1 MNNLIL
7 NEKYSETSSFF
18 EKAKGDTIFYKNKK
32 LIDLSLCSGVLILG
46 HNSLVF
52 RRGITK
58 YLNKNIS
65 IFSHPN
71 VHALQLSKNINHFFP
86 NCKKFVF
93 CNSGVEG
100 VFKSLR
106 ISRAMNKKNIIVSVV
121 GSWHGSTDQTLFY
134 PKHNLSPEPS
144 SAGLSASDQKN
155 LKFIPY
161 NNIEKSKKILDKIKK
176 KTTCIIIEPIT
187 ACLPLKNTKPYLKFL
202 EKYCKKNNI
211 NLIFDEIITG
221 FRSKKGNVQNQYNI
235 KPDITIIGK
244 IVGGGTPMSVIG
256 LSKNVFNKLNKLNKR
271 VIFGGTFSGNTLSA
285 FLGNETINHIKNNK
299 FLINEL
305 IEKCKI
311 FESKINKFII
321 EENLDVKIY
330 RFDSILRI
338 VFSNKEANNR
348 LQRDFLE
355 NKKSILIQKFSK
367 YLLDKNIYYPPNGVI
382 LLSTS
387 TNYKNLSY
395 IIKNINEALKKYFK
409 KKI

>member
-7 NEKYSETSSFF
+7 NEKYSETNSFF

-46 HNSLVF
+46 HNSSVF
-52 RRGITK
+52 RKGITN
-58 YLNKNIS
+58 YLKKNIS

-71 VHALQLSKNINHFFP
+71 VHALRLSKNINYFFP

-106 ISRAMNKKNIIVSVV
+106 ISRAINKKNIIVSVV

-134 PKHNLSPEPS
+134 PKHNLNPEPS

-155 LKFIPY
+155 LNFIPD
-161 NNIEKSKKILDKIKK
+161 NNIEASKKILDKIKK
-176 KTTCIIIEPIT
+176 KITCIIIEPIT
-187 ACLPLKNTKPYLKFL
+187 ACLPLKNAKPYLKFL

-256 LSKNVFNKLNKLNKR
+256 LSENVFNKLNKLNKR
-271 VIFGGTFSGNTLSA
+271 VIFGGTFSGNTLST
-285 FLGNETINHIKNNK
+285 FLGNETINHLKNNK

-305 IEKCKI
+305 IEKCKF

-321 EENLDVKIY
+321 EENLDIKIY

-355 NKKSILIQKFSK
+355 NKKSVLIQKFSK
-367 YLLDKNIYYPPNGVI
+367 YLLDKNIYYPPNGVM

-387 TNYKNLSY
+387 TDYKNLSY
-395 IIKNINEALKKYFK
+395 IVKNINDALKKYFK